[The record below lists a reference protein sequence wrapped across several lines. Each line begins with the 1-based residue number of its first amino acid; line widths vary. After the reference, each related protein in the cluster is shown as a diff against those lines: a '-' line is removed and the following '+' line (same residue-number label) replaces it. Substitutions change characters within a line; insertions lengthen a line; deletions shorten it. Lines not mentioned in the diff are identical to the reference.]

1 MFFHDFQS
9 CIVLCLPRVASS
21 GEVRDKLVLSVYG
34 GRFSFLWLVCH
45 AVVADC
51 REIDLFSLSFQ
62 TTWWLYSRELFLSFI
77 VPCTWMPAWYSSDYF
92 ESLLLPQWSLNRP
105 AVNAVQWRHWPSPT
119 RIIIHNYANVWAIN
133 QSKSLPGFRVVTT
146 SLGGIT
152 GRSIQTLLRGEND
165 SKQSDE
171 IQATWMQVHMQNSWK
186 DKGKFPWE
194 HHVVWIGKSKCA
206 S

>member
-1 MFFHDFQS
+1 MFFRDFQS
-9 CIVLCLPRVASS
+9 FIVLFLARVGVHWRSPRQAHLFS
-21 GEVRDKLVLSVYG
+21 VLSPIL
-34 GRFSFLWLVCH
+34 FLWVVCQ
-45 AVVADC
+45 AVVEDC
-51 REIDLFSLSFQ
+51 REIGLFSLSFQ
-62 TTWWLYSRELFLSFI
+62 TTRWLYSRELFLSFI
-77 VPCTWMPAWYSSDYF
+77 VPCTWMPAWISSDYF
-92 ESLLLPQWSLNRP
+92 ESLLLPQWRLNRP
-105 AVNAVQWRHWPSPT
+105 AANAVHWRHQL
-119 RIIIHNYANVWAIN
+119 

-146 SLGGIT
+146 SLDVIT